1 MDEFVEHIIQKFTLP
16 KYPELKRHHLADWEV
31 RDMRDT
37 IEYICKAQRNA
48 CVQAYKDECISPDK
62 WRINAILNAE
72 IRKED
77 YE

>member
-1 MDEFVEHIIQKFTLP
+1 MNEFHKHLVKKFFPNANYDDLSIGEI
-16 KYPELKRHHLADWEV
+16 KQFIEQ
-31 RDMRDT
+31 
-37 IEYICKAQRNA
+37 IEYVCKAQRNA

>member
-1 MDEFVEHIIQKFTLP
+1 MNEFHKHLVKKFFPNANYDDLSIGEI
-16 KYPELKRHHLADWEV
+16 KQFIEQ
-31 RDMRDT
+31 
-37 IEYICKAQRNA
+37 IEYVCKAQRNA

-77 YE
+77 YENN